1 MKKVRLDQ
9 LVFDQG
15 LSESRERAKAI
26 IMSGVVYVNGQRAD
40 KPGAQV
46 APDVNIEVRG
56 NTLPYVSRGG
66 LKLEKAIAAFG
77 LTFEGKTCMD
87 VGSSTGGFTDCMLQK
102 GAQKVYAVDVGYG
115 LLDWKLRNGP
125 RVVVMERTNARLLNP
140 EMTGGERMDFASMDV
155 SFISIRTVLPAVRTC
170 MKENAHLA
178 VLVKPQFEAR
188 REQVGKGGI
197 VRDPKVHR
205 EVLETVI
212 AAMPAIGLMPQ
223 GLTISPIKGVGGN
236 TEFLLHLTNTELN
249 DAAFQAERAIEDV
262 LRFV

>member
-1 MKKVRLDQ
+1 
-9 LVFDQG
+9 
-15 LSESRERAKAI
+15 
-26 IMSGVVYVNGQRAD
+26 
-40 KPGAQV
+40 
-46 APDVNIEVRG
+46 
-56 NTLPYVSRGG
+56 
-66 LKLEKAIAAFG
+66 
-77 LTFEGKTCMD
+77 MD

-115 LLDWKLRNGP
+115 LLDWKLRNDP

-223 GLTISPIKGVGGN
+223 GLTVSPIKGVGGN